1 MKTLELDRVD
11 KRGRRTTLMFSMT
24 VKDDEGVYIREP
36 IIGPY
41 RETWRTGRRIIS
53 RRMYNV
59 TREADQ

>member
-1 MKTLELDRVD
+1 
-11 KRGRRTTLMFSMT
+11 MFSMT